1 VRESVRLGRIAGIA
15 VGLNWSVLVIFFLI
29 AFGLAAGR
37 FPLLYA
43 DLPGW
48 TYAAAG
54 LVTAVVF
61 FLSLLAHE
69 ISHAIVAQ
77 RNGVGVEGI
86 VLWMFGGVA
95 RLTGEADDPG
105 ADLRISGV
113 GPLVSA
119 LLAAAFYGV
128 AVLVARAGAPGIVVG
143 SVAWLA
149 IINGMLAIFNLM
161 PAAPLDGGRI
171 LRAFLWSRHGDRS
184 RAAITATR
192 AGQVFGWLLVAGGL
206 FLFAVLAGFG
216 GLWLA
221 LIGWFITS
229 AARAEEQQ
237 VRVRDALAGVR
248 VSDVMTPDPAVVRGD
263 VDVATFIE
271 DYVLRNRYSA
281 FPLQEPSGE
290 LQGLVTLNRV
300 KQVPRERRPELR
312 IRDIACPMGEVAT
325 ARPDEELTD
334 LLPRMAACGDGRVL
348 VVEDGQR
355 LVGIVSPTDVSRAIE
370 RATLRDSGRHA
381 DIS

>member
-1 VRESVRLGRIAGIA
+1 
-15 VGLNWSVLVIFFLI
+15 
-29 AFGLAAGR
+29 
-37 FPLLYA
+37 
-43 DLPGW
+43 
-48 TYAAAG
+48 
-54 LVTAVVF
+54 
-61 FLSLLAHE
+61 
-69 ISHAIVAQ
+69 VAQ

-348 VVEDGQR
+348 VIEDGQR